1 MPKVGTPSIDQI
13 RVFLAVVEVGTFA
26 GAARK
31 LGRATSAVSYTMAAL
46 EQQLAVRLFDREN
59 TRRPVLTEAGSAIVP
74 RARAI
79 AADVDDLRA
88 SVTSVLDGLEVE
100 LSIVMDVMMPTERI
114 VDAVRAFENRFPTV
128 RLRLHLESLSAVAQL
143 VERGVVMIAFGG
155 GFDVAPPTVQLISI
169 GDVELFP
176 VAVPGHPLALG
187 RPAPGEV
194 RRHRQLVLTVRSAFD
209 EGRDV
214 GVLSDDSW
222 RLTDLSAKHAML
234 LAGLGWGNMPEAM
247 VREDLAAGRLVRLD
261 MPEARSGRYALHAAY
276 RNDTPP
282 GPAASWLLKYVV
294 GQCRGDEPF
303 VT

>member
-1 MPKVGTPSIDQI
+1 MTKVGTPSIDQV
-13 RVFLAVVEVGTFA
+13 RVFLTVVEVGTFA

-31 LGRATSAVSYTMAAL
+31 LGRATSAVSYTIAAL
-46 EQQLAVRLFDREN
+46 EQQLAVQLFDRRK
-59 TRRPVLTEAGSAIVP
+59 RRPILTDAGTAVVP

-79 AADVDDLRA
+79 AAGVDDLRA
-88 SVTSVLDGLEVE
+88 SVRSVLDGLEVE

-114 VDAVRAFENRFPTV
+114 VDAVRAFENQFPTV

-143 VERGVVMIAFGG
+143 VARGVAMIGFGG
-155 GFDVAPPTVQLISI
+155 GFEIVPPDVQLVAI

-176 VAVPGHPLALG
+176 VAVPGHPLAIS

-214 GVLSDDSW
+214 GVLGEDSW

-234 LAGLGWGNMPEAM
+234 LAGLGWGNMPEPM
-247 VREDLAAGRLVRLD
+247 VRDDLAAGRLVRLEL
-261 MPEARSGRYALHAAY
+261 PEARSGRYALYAAY
-276 RNDTPP
+276 RNSTPP
-282 GPAASWLLKYVV
+282 GPAASWLLEYVV
-294 GQCRGDEPF
+294 GQRAC
-303 VT
+303 